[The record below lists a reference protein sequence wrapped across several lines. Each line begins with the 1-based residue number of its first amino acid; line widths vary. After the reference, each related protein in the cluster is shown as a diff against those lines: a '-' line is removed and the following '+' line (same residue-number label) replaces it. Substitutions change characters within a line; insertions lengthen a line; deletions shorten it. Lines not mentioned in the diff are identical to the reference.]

1 MKIKLLI
8 ALAALAAASASA
20 AQSHGQRPHHG
31 GEEAFNI
38 VLSYVEDSAVA
49 DELTAQRETVVALR
63 EELKALRG
71 SASDDELAALREE
84 LKAARMSLNDGIR
97 SVVEGNDELRAELR
111 DFAIDQ
117 RQDRIATGFAL
128 RNDDAFAQI
137 VDASGDQSSALLANQ
152 TSIDTLRADI
162 KAQRDAGASRE
173 ELAPL
178 AQELRALV
186 REQRDI
192 IDSVL
197 DGNDELMDTVLA
209 DARMARQQ
217 IRERVRERRFN
228 RRNNRG

>member
-20 AQSHGQRPHHG
+20 AQSHGPRPHHG

>member
-1 MKIKLLI
+1 MKSKFLI
-8 ALAALAAASASA
+8 VLAALFAVSATH
-20 AQSHGQRPHHG
+20 AQGQGPRPHHG

-38 VLSYVEDSAVA
+38 VLSYVEDAAFA
-49 DELTAQRETVVALR
+49 DELTAQRETVEALR

-84 LKAARMSLNDGIR
+84 LKAARMALNDNIR
-97 SVVEGNDELRAELR
+97 GVVEGNDELRAELR
-111 DFAIDQ
+111 DFAIDR

-162 KAQRDAGASRE
+162 KAQREAGASRE
-173 ELAPL
+173 DLAPL

-192 IDSVL
+192 INGVL
-197 DGNDELMDTVLA
+197 ETNDELMSSVLA
-209 DARMARQQ
+209 DARTARQQ

-228 RRNNRG
+228 RRNRG